1 VTDALVWPILA
12 PLAGATVGLLGG
24 RRAAVA
30 IGLTTAGATLA
41 AAAAAGFAV
50 WQHGGLRHS
59 IGGWGAPLGID
70 LVADGLSVTM
80 LLMAGAVGAGISLY
94 AAGYFTGAAHA
105 QTVRAF
111 WPLWLFLWASLNA
124 VFLSGDVFNLYVAL
138 ELLTLSSV
146 GLVVLAPGRQALTA
160 ATRYLLAAFLASM
173 AYLLGVALLYGG
185 FGALDIE
192 TLGQRV
198 VPGWTASG
206 ALALITAALLL
217 KTALFPLHF
226 WLPRAHASAVT
237 PASAILSALVVKA
250 SFYITV
256 RLWNSLFPEIA
267 GAGAAQLVGALGA
280 AAILWGS
287 IQASRQGQLKLL
299 VGYSTVSQIGYLFLL
314 FPLTFPVA
322 ETGAWREAAAA
333 GGVIQAVTHAFAKAA
348 MFLAAGLMI
357 HPSRAGLVAGVAGAA
372 ARAPVAVFAF
382 GLAGLSVIGLP
393 PSGGFVGKWLLLGA
407 SIAAGQWWW
416 AVVILAGGLVSA
428 GYVFLVL
435 GYALTPAPAGESGP
449 PAVLRVRWLEYV
461 CLWLATLGFALG
473 LRATEAIQLI
483 GGGNG

>member
-1 VTDALVWPILA
+1 MTGALVWPIIV
-12 PLAGATVGLLGG
+12 PLAGATAGLLAG
-24 RRAAVA
+24 RCATVPLGLATATATLAATAHAAVA
-30 IGLTTAGATLA
+30 IWRQGL
-41 AAAAAGFAV
+41 
-50 WQHGGLRHS
+50 LRHP

-70 LVADGLSVTM
+70 LVGDGLSATM
-80 LLMAGAVGAGISLY
+80 LLMTAVVGAGVSLY
-94 AAGYFTGAAHA
+94 AAGYFAAGEHA

-138 ELLTLSSV
+138 ELLTLSGV
-146 GLVVLAPGRQALTA
+146 GLIVLTPGRRALAA

-173 AYLLGVALLYGG
+173 AYLLGVTLLYGA

-198 VPGWTASG
+198 VPGWPASG
-206 ALALITAALLL
+206 ALALITAALLV

-226 WLPRAHASAVT
+226 WLPRAHASALT

-250 SFYITV
+250 SFYIAV
-256 RLWNSLFPEIA
+256 RLWNTIFPEVA
-267 GAGAAQLVGALGA
+267 SVAAAQLVGALGA
-280 AAILWGS
+280 AGILWGG
-287 IQASRQGQLKLL
+287 IQASRQAQLKLL

-314 FPLTFPVA
+314 FPLAFPVA
-322 ETGAWREAAAA
+322 ATESWRQVAMA
-333 GGVIQAVTHAFAKAA
+333 GGMFHVLAHALAKAA
-348 MFLAAGLMI
+348 MFLAAGLMLQ
-357 HPSRAGLVAGVAGAA
+357 PARTDVATGVTGAA

-407 SIAAGQWWW
+407 AVAAGQWWW
-416 AVVILAGGLVSA
+416 ALVILAGGLLSA

-435 GYALTPAPAGESGP
+435 GYALTPDGDGGRNIPAIP
-449 PAVLRVRWLEYV
+449 RVRLLEHV
-461 CLWLATLGFALG
+461 CLWLALLGFALG
-473 LRATEAIQLI
+473 LRATEAVRLLER
-483 GGGNG
+483 GGS